1 METNKNTNTNT
12 NTETIYIT
20 NYDYMDISSMKITIT
35 NQTQSKFFDSPDAV
49 RVRQKKQRNKGMQP
63 IKPKYKRKSKR
74 NK

>member
-1 METNKNTNTNT
+1 
-12 NTETIYIT
+12 
-20 NYDYMDISSMKITIT
+20 MKITIT